1 MWVSLPPGIDAAA
14 LLPAAV
20 ERKVAYV
27 PGTAFYPDG
36 RGRDSM
42 RLSFSYPPV
51 EAIREGVAR
60 LGRVLT
66 EAAKADAGNAPVVPV
81 ERAGSRPSG

>member
-1 MWVSLPPGIDAAA
+1 
-14 LLPAAV
+14 
-20 ERKVAYV
+20 
-27 PGTAFYPDG
+27 
-36 RGRDSM
+36 M